1 MRMIPAAATVTATD
15 PALSAMRLPA
25 ESFANG
31 FDVDV
36 SVEPDFP
43 AVTVANWFP
52 VAVLPA
58 VAVAVAPER
67 ETDT

>member
-1 MRMIPAAATVTATD
+1 MIPAAAAVTTTN
-15 PALSAMRLPA
+15 PALSAMRLAA

-31 FDVDV
+31 FDV

-43 AVTVANWFP
+43 AVTVEIWFP

-58 VAVAVAPER
+58 VAVAPER

>member
-1 MRMIPAAATVTATD
+1 
-15 PALSAMRLPA
+15 MRLPA

-31 FDVDV
+31 FDDVDV
-36 SVEPDFP
+36 SVEPGFP
-43 AVTVANWFP
+43 PVTVANWFP

-58 VAVAVAPER
+58 VAVAVAPEI